1 MREEAFRDG
10 DGVLPLLTSA
20 VIPAGFRHG
29 FTTRAGGV
37 SAGAFSTLNLGGRWG
52 DADDA
57 VAENCRR
64 VQRAAGGAIAIATQV
79 HGVAMTRVL
88 AGDDLDAIARRA
100 ADGLCADLPG
110 APVGVYV
117 ADCIPVLLADPRTG
131 AVAAVHAGWRGSVAG
146 VVPAAVGRMAAEFGT
161 RPGDLRVA
169 LGPAI
174 GPCCFEVGDEVV
186 DAVAAAVSDAVAI
199 GVVLRG
205 GRKPHVDLKRLNGL
219 LLERAGV
226 PAAQVDAGVECTS
239 CDRTRFFSY
248 RRDGGRTGQM
258 MGFIAAAPAPDVREG
273 SPRAWSSGD
282 APRRFPI
289 R

>member
-1 MREEAFRDG
+1 VRAARGGIVAALMREEAFRDG
-10 DGVLPLLTSA
+10 DQMLPLLTSA

-37 SAGAFSTLNLGGRWG
+37 SAGAFATLNLGGRWG

-57 VAENCRR
+57 VAENRRR

-79 HGVAMTRVL
+79 HGADVVRVRP
-88 AGDDLDAIARRA
+88 GGGLDAIARQT
-100 ADGLCADLPG
+100 ADGLCTDVAG

-117 ADCIPVLLADPRTG
+117 ADCIPVLLADARTG

-146 VVPAAVGRMAAEFGT
+146 VVPAAVARMAAEFGT
-161 RPGDLRVA
+161 RAGDLRVA

-174 GPCCFEVGDEVV
+174 GPCCFEVGEEVV
-186 DAVAAAVSDAVAI
+186 DAVAAVISDAVAN
-199 GVVLRG
+199 GVVRRG
-205 GRKPHVDLKRLNGL
+205 GHKPHVDLKRLNGV

-226 PAAQVDAGVECTS
+226 PPAHVDAGPECTS

-248 RRDGGRTGQM
+248 RRDGGSTGQM
-258 MGFIAAAPAPDVREG
+258 MGFIAGAAAPGAAAV
-273 SPRAWSSGD
+273 
-282 APRRFPI
+282 
-289 R
+289 